1 MRQVLQWKQE
11 ILQLPGMNQNVSAP
25 RVVNVSDLRDLARK
39 RLPKMVFGYIDS
51 GADREQTLAQN
62 CSAYNEILFRPRCAV
77 ATPSIELKISVLGQ
91 TFELPFMLGPVGSS
105 RMFYPKGEVVAAKEA
120 GRAGTGYTLSTLS
133 GCRLEDVK
141 QATQC
146 PAWYQLYLL
155 GGRDVALKTIE
166 RAKSAGF
173 SAIVLTIDTPVS
185 GLRELDVRNGTKELL
200 SQNPLTMLPFLP
212 QMLVKPCWLTQWFGD
227 GGLMNFPNVQL
238 DDGPMGYTEIG
249 PALEQSVV
257 TWDDLEWIRKA
268 WGGKLIIKGV
278 HIGDDARKAVDLG
291 VDAVVVSNHG
301 ARQLDSV
308 APTIRVLPEIVKAVN
323 GEIDVLLDGGI
334 RRGSDVVKAFCLG
347 AKGVLIGRA
356 YAYGLAA
363 GGGPGVARAIEIL
376 KTDVVRTMKL
386 LGCDS
391 VHKLD
396 RSYVKVPS
404 SWEC

>member
-1 MRQVLQWKQE
+1 M
-11 ILQLPGMNQNVSAP
+11 GQNVSAP
-25 RVVNVSDLRDLARK
+25 RVVNVADLRKLAEK

-77 ATPSIELKISVLGQ
+77 ATPSVDLNISVLGQ
-91 TFELPFMLGPVGSS
+91 NFQLPFLLAPVGSS
-105 RMFYPKGEVVAAKEA
+105 RMFYPRGEVVAAAEA
-120 GRAGTGYTLSTLS
+120 GKAGTGYTLSTLS
-133 GCRLEDVK
+133 GCLLEDVK
-141 QATQC
+141 QATNG

-166 RAKSAGF
+166 RAKAAGF

-200 SQNPLTMLPFLP
+200 SRNPLTMLPFIP
-212 QMLVKPCWLTQWFGD
+212 QMLVKPCWLTQWLGD

-238 DDGPMGYTEIG
+238 EEGPMGYTEIG

-257 TWDDLEWIRKA
+257 TWDDLSWIREA
-268 WGGKLIIKGV
+268 WGGKLILKGI
-278 HIGDDARKAVDLG
+278 HIGDDAKKAVDLG

-308 APTIRVLPEIVKAVN
+308 APTIRALPEIVKAVN

-347 AKGVLIGRA
+347 AKGVLVGRA

-376 KTDVVRTMKL
+376 KTDILRTMKL

-391 VHKLD
+391 MTKLD
-396 RSYVKVPS
+396 RSYVELPS
-404 SWEC
+404 EWKA

>member
-1 MRQVLQWKQE
+1 
-11 ILQLPGMNQNVSAP
+11 MNQNVSAP
-25 RVVNVSDLRDLARK
+25 RVVNVSDLRDLAKK

-51 GADREQTLAQN
+51 GADREQTLARN

-77 ATPSIELKISVLGQ
+77 ATPSVELNISVLDQ
-91 TFELPFMLGPVGSS
+91 NFELPFLLGPVGSS
-105 RMFYPKGEVVAAKEA
+105 RMFYPKGEVVAAAEA
-120 GRAGTGYTLSTLS
+120 GKAGTGYTLSTLS
-133 GCRLEDVK
+133 GCLLEDVK
-141 QATQC
+141 KATKC

-155 GGRDVALKTIE
+155 GGRDVALKTIA

-200 SQNPLTMLPFLP
+200 SQNLLTMLPFLP
-212 QMLVKPCWLTQWFGD
+212 QILAKPCWLTQWLGD

-238 DDGPMGYTEIG
+238 EDGPMGYTEIG

-257 TWDDLEWIRKA
+257 TWDDVKWIREA

-278 HIGDDARKAVDLG
+278 HIGDDARKAIELG
-291 VDAVVVSNHG
+291 ADAVVVSNHG

-308 APTIRVLPEIVKAVN
+308 APTIRALPEIVKAVN

-396 RSYVKVPS
+396 RSYVQIPS
-404 SWEC
+404 AWEC

>member
-1 MRQVLQWKQE
+1 
-11 ILQLPGMNQNVSAP
+11 
-25 RVVNVSDLRDLARK
+25 
-39 RLPKMVFGYIDS
+39 
-51 GADREQTLAQN
+51 
-62 CSAYNEILFRPRCAV
+62 
-77 ATPSIELKISVLGQ
+77 
-91 TFELPFMLGPVGSS
+91 
-105 RMFYPKGEVVAAKEA
+105 
-120 GRAGTGYTLSTLS
+120 
-133 GCRLEDVK
+133 
-141 QATQC
+141 
-146 PAWYQLYLL
+146 
-155 GGRDVALKTIE
+155 
-166 RAKSAGF
+166 
-173 SAIVLTIDTPVS
+173 
-185 GLRELDVRNGTKELL
+185 
-200 SQNPLTMLPFLP
+200 MLPFIP
-212 QMLVKPCWLTQWFGD
+212 QMLAKPCWLSQWFGD
-227 GGLMNFPNVQL
+227 GGLMNFPNVVL
-238 DDGPMGYTEIG
+238 ENGPMGYTEIG

-257 TWDDLEWIRKA
+257 TWDDLKWIREA

-334 RRGSDVVKAFCLG
+334 RRGSDVIKAYCLG

-376 KTDVVRTMKL
+376 KTDIVRTMKL

-396 RSYVKVPS
+396 RSYIQIPS
-404 SWEC
+404 SWGYS

>member
-146 PAWYQLYLL
+146 PAWYQLICLAAATSL
-155 GGRDVALKTIE
+155 SKPLK
-166 RAKSAGF
+166 
-173 SAIVLTIDTPVS
+173 
-185 GLRELDVRNGTKELL
+185 
-200 SQNPLTMLPFLP
+200 
-212 QMLVKPCWLTQWFGD
+212 
-227 GGLMNFPNVQL
+227 
-238 DDGPMGYTEIG
+238 
-249 PALEQSVV
+249 EQS
-257 TWDDLEWIRKA
+257 
-268 WGGKLIIKGV
+268 
-278 HIGDDARKAVDLG
+278 
-291 VDAVVVSNHG
+291 
-301 ARQLDSV
+301 QLDSPPLCSPLTHRFPV
-308 APTIRVLPEIVKAVN
+308 CVSLMSVME
-323 GEIDVLLDGGI
+323 
-334 RRGSDVVKAFCLG
+334 RRSFYL
-347 AKGVLIGRA
+347 R
-356 YAYGLAA
+356 
-363 GGGPGVARAIEIL
+363 IL
-376 KTDVVRTMKL
+376 
-386 LGCDS
+386 
-391 VHKLD
+391 
-396 RSYVKVPS
+396 
-404 SWEC
+404 

>member
-1 MRQVLQWKQE
+1 
-11 ILQLPGMNQNVSAP
+11 MNQNVSAP
-25 RVVNVSDLRDLARK
+25 RVVNVSDLRDLAKK

-77 ATPSIELKISVLGQ
+77 ATPSIELNISVLGQ
-91 TFELPFMLGPVGSS
+91 TFELPFLLGPVGSS
-105 RMFYPKGEVVAAKEA
+105 RMFYPKGEVVAAREA

-133 GCRLEDVK
+133 GCLLEDVK
-141 QATQC
+141 QATDC

-212 QMLVKPCWLTQWFGD
+212 QMLIKPCWLSQWFGD
-227 GGLMNFPNVQL
+227 GGLMNFPNVVL
-238 DDGPMGYTEIG
+238 ENGPMGYTEIG

-257 TWDDLEWIRKA
+257 TWDDLKWIREA

-278 HIGDDARKAVDLG
+278 HIDDDARKAVDLG

-323 GEIDVLLDGGI
+323 GEIDVLMDGGI
-334 RRGSDVVKAFCLG
+334 RRGSDVVKAYCLG

-376 KTDVVRTMKL
+376 KTDIIRTMKL

-396 RSYVKVPS
+396 RSYIQTPQ
-404 SWEC
+404 SWGC

>member
-1 MRQVLQWKQE
+1 
-11 ILQLPGMNQNVSAP
+11 
-25 RVVNVSDLRDLARK
+25 
-39 RLPKMVFGYIDS
+39 MVFGYIDS
-51 GADREQTLAQN
+51 GADREQTLSQN

-77 ATPSIELKISVLGQ
+77 ATPEVELKISVLGQ
-91 TFELPFMLGPVGSS
+91 NFNLPFLLGPVGSS
-105 RMFYPKGEVVAAKEA
+105 RMFYPQGEVVAAREA
-120 GRAGTGYTLSTLS
+120 GKAGTGYTLSTLS

-141 QATQC
+141 QATDC

-212 QMLVKPCWLTQWFGD
+212 QMLAKPCWLSQWLGD
-227 GGLMNFPNVQL
+227 GGLMNFPNVVL
-238 DDGPMGYTEIG
+238 ENGPMGYTEIG

-257 TWDDLEWIRKA
+257 TWDDLKWIREA

-323 GEIDVLLDGGI
+323 GEIDVLMDGGI
-334 RRGSDVVKAFCLG
+334 RRGSDVVKAYCLG

-376 KTDVVRTMKL
+376 KTDIIRTMKL

-396 RSYVKVPS
+396 HSYIQFPK
-404 SWEC
+404 SWE

>member
-1 MRQVLQWKQE
+1 
-11 ILQLPGMNQNVSAP
+11 MNQNVSAP
-25 RVVNVSDLRDLARK
+25 KVVNVSDLRDLAKK

-77 ATPSIELKISVLGQ
+77 ATPSVELKISVLDQ
-91 TFELPFMLGPVGSS
+91 TFELPFLLGPVGSS
-105 RMFYPKGEVVAAKEA
+105 RMFYPKGEVVAAREA
-120 GRAGTGYTLSTLS
+120 GKAGTGYTLSTLS

-141 QATQC
+141 QATSC

-155 GGRDVALKTIE
+155 GGRDVALKTIA
-166 RAKSAGF
+166 RAKAAGF

-212 QMLVKPCWLTQWFGD
+212 QMLAKPCWLTQWFGD

-257 TWDDLEWIRKA
+257 TWDDLKWIREA

-278 HIGDDARKAVDLG
+278 HIGDDARKAIDLG

-308 APTIRVLPEIVKAVN
+308 APTIRVLPEIVNAVN

-391 VHKLD
+391 VLNLD
-396 RSYVKVPS
+396 RSYVQIPS
-404 SWEC
+404 AWES

>member
-1 MRQVLQWKQE
+1 
-11 ILQLPGMNQNVSAP
+11 MNQNFSAP
-25 RVVNVSDLRDLARK
+25 RVVNVSDLRDLAKK

-77 ATPSIELKISVLGQ
+77 ATPSVELKISVLDQ
-91 TFELPFMLGPVGSS
+91 IFELPFLLGPVGSS
-105 RMFYPKGEVVAAKEA
+105 RMFYPKGEVVAAREA
-120 GRAGTGYTLSTLS
+120 GKAGTGYTLSTLS

-141 QATQC
+141 QATKC

-155 GGRDVALKTIE
+155 GGRDVALKTIA
-166 RAKSAGF
+166 RAKAAGF

-212 QMLVKPCWLTQWFGD
+212 QMLAKPCWLTQWFGD

-257 TWDDLEWIRKA
+257 TWDDLKWIREA

-278 HIGDDARKAVDLG
+278 HIGDDARKAIDLG

-308 APTIRVLPEIVKAVN
+308 SPTIRVLPEIVNAVN

-396 RSYVKVPS
+396 RSYVKIPS
-404 SWEC
+404 SWES